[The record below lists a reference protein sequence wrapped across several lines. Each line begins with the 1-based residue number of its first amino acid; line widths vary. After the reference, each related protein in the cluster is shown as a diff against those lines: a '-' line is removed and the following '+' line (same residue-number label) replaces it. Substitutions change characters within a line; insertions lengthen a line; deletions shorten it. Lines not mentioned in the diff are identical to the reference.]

1 MVPKEYVM
9 KLKDISQRKLTL
21 LNEILLFARSQNEVI
36 KGKRFEEMD
45 LLIKEKQQRID
56 AVDKLDEQFSEYSS
70 RLKEMLSVKSLEE
83 LPRFG
88 FPGTKELK
96 EVIENIFQ
104 KLNDIKVTDDENISL
119 VKEEMTDIRKRLNST
134 SNNKRIQGAYN
145 SSVNS
150 ITSHYFDEKK

>member
-1 MVPKEYVM
+1 MEPKEYVM

-56 AVDKLDEQFSEYSS
+56 AVDKLDEQFAEYSS

>member
-36 KGKRFEEMD
+36 KGKRFEEME

-56 AVDKLDEQFSEYSS
+56 AVDKLDEQFAEYSS

>member
-56 AVDKLDEQFSEYSS
+56 AVDKLDEQFAEYSS

-88 FPGTKELK
+88 FPGAKELK